1 MNATGKGTLLTAG
14 IAFMS
19 VGGAL
24 ITNQSTWV
32 QGVVVSC
39 FGALFIFLREWL
51 KEA

>member
-19 VGGAL
+19 IGGAL
-24 ITNQSTWV
+24 IATPEQWIR
-32 QGVVVSC
+32 GVVLSC

-51 KEA
+51 KEV